1 MTNNE
6 QMRQRRRSGEPVRH
20 GRQKRHHPFATIVKI
35 ATAALGVVVVSST
48 SVAAIAAWDVASSV
62 KPGIHLS
69 HVAGQTP
76 GPIPNVGAISGGVN
90 LLLTGTDT
98 RTGQGAAYSSP
109 AELAGSSGVGSNDV
123 TILLH
128 IAQDHK
134 SATIVSFPRDM
145 IIPIPACQKTTGG
158 TYPAS
163 SAAMLNTALYRGG
176 LSCAVTTIESLTGLQ
191 IPFAAGI
198 SFDGVTAMSD
208 AIGGVTVC
216 LATPV
221 NDLYTNPPLHL
232 AAGQQTI
239 VGPMA
244 LSFLRSRHGVGDG
257 SDLGRISNQQVFM
270 SALMRKIVT
279 GGVLSNPFQLYPL
292 AKAATSSMVLSDTL
306 TSPTTLVQIA
316 LALKDTGLSNM
327 VFLQYPVV
335 ADPSN
340 PNRVIPQTSAASVL
354 NAALVADQPVQLS
367 GAPGRAA
374 VVAPASPTAPA
385 PAPTTT
391 PGKASTAVPT
401 PVPTA
406 TAPSNSVVLPQSVTG
421 QTAAQ
426 QTCTKGN

>member
-1 MTNNE
+1 
-6 QMRQRRRSGEPVRH
+6 
-20 GRQKRHHPFATIVKI
+20 
-35 ATAALGVVVVSST
+35 
-48 SVAAIAAWDVASSV
+48 
-62 KPGIHLS
+62 
-69 HVAGQTP
+69 
-76 GPIPNVGAISGGVN
+76 
-90 LLLTGTDT
+90 
-98 RTGQGAAYSSP
+98 
-109 AELAGSSGVGSNDV
+109 
-123 TILLH
+123 
-128 IAQDHK
+128 
-134 SATIVSFPRDM
+134 
-145 IIPIPACQKTTGG
+145 
-158 TYPAS
+158 
-163 SAAMLNTALYRGG
+163 
-176 LSCAVTTIESLTGLQ
+176 
-191 IPFAAGI
+191 
-198 SFDGVTAMSD
+198 
-208 AIGGVTVC
+208 
-216 LATPV
+216 
-221 NDLYTNPPLHL
+221 LYTNPPLHL

-374 VVAPASPTAPA
+374 VVAPASPAAPA

>member
-1 MTNNE
+1 MTNTGPL
-6 QMRQRRRSGEPVRH
+6 RKRSRSGEPVRH
-20 GRQKRHHPFATIVKI
+20 GRQRLQHPVRTAVKVV
-35 ATAALGVVVVSST
+35 AAALGVVLVSTT
-48 SVAAIAAWDVASSV
+48 SIAAIAAWDVASSV
-62 KPGIHLS
+62 KPGIHLTHAS
-69 HVAGQTP
+69 GQTT

-98 RTGQGAAYSSP
+98 RSGQGGVYSST
-109 AELAGSSGVGSNDV
+109 AELAGSSGVGNNDV

-134 SATIVSFPRDM
+134 SATVVSFPRDM
-145 IIPIPACQKTTGG
+145 IIPMPACQTTGG
-158 TYPAS
+158 GTSPATTG
-163 SAAMLNTALYRGG
+163 MLNMALYRGG
-176 LSCAVTTIESLTGLQ
+176 LSCAVSTIESLTGLT

-216 LATPV
+216 IASPV
-221 NDLYTNPPLHL
+221 NDPYTTPALHL
-232 AAGQQTI
+232 AAGEQTL

-270 SALMRKIVT
+270 SALMRKIVS
-279 GGVLSNPFQLYPL
+279 GGVLANPFQLYPL

-327 VFLQYPVV
+327 VFLQYPTVT
-335 ADPSN
+335 DPSN
-340 PNRVIPQTSAASVL
+340 ANRVIPQTSAASVL

-374 VVAPASPTAPA
+374 VIAPTTPAA
-385 PAPTTT
+385 PAPTTA
-391 PGKASTAVPT
+391 PGATST
-401 PVPTA
+401 PVPSPVPTTA
-406 TAPSNSVVLPQSVTG
+406 APSNAVVLPQSVTG